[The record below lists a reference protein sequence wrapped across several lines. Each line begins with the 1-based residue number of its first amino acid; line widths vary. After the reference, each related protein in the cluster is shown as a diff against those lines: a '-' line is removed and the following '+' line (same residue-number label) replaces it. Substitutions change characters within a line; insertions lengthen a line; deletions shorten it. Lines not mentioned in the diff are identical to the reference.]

1 MEIKAA
7 APIPAP
13 SADGN
18 PPPQSAIRNPQ
29 SDVAAVRAL
38 ADRVRANIA
47 RVIVGKPQVIDS
59 VLAALLC
66 EGHVLLEDVPGLGK
80 TVLARS
86 LAQSLSAQFS
96 RIQFTPDLLP
106 SDVTGLSVYNQQQQ
120 TFEFR
125 PGPVF
130 TQVLLADEINRATP
144 RTQSALLEAMEERT
158 ATVDG
163 HTMALPRPFLV
174 LATQNPIELE
184 GTFSLPEAQLD
195 RFLIRLKVGYPS
207 EAEEEAILERFALS
221 NPLTDLPAVA
231 GADELLAAQAIV
243 RTVEVTPDVRRYIV
257 ALVRATR
264 DQDALDL
271 GASPRGSL
279 ALYRTAQASA
289 AMQGRRSV
297 TPDDVKRMA
306 PYVLPHRLILN
317 PEARLRNRD
326 LDGLVRDLLAHVPAP
341 VEPPA

>member
-1 MEIKAA
+1 MMSAALHPPAAPADAA
-7 APIPAP
+7 A
-13 SADGN
+13 
-18 PPPQSAIRNPQ
+18 
-29 SDVAAVRAL
+29 VARVRDL
-38 ADRVRANIA
+38 ADRVRANVS
-47 RVIVGKPQVIDS
+47 RVIVGKPAVIDR

-80 TVLARS
+80 TMLARS
-86 LAQSLSAQFS
+86 LAQSLACTFA

-120 TFEFR
+120 EFQFR

-158 ATVDG
+158 TTVDG
-163 HTMALPRPFLV
+163 RTMPLPRPFLV

-184 GTFSLPEAQLD
+184 GTFPLPEAQLD
-195 RFLIRLKVGYPS
+195 RFLIRLRVGYP
-207 EAEEEAILERFALS
+207 EADEEEAILERFARS
-221 NPLTDLPAVA
+221 NPLQDLAAVA
-231 GADELLAAQAIV
+231 GVEDLIAAQTTV
-243 RTVEVTPDVRRYIV
+243 RAVEVTPEVRRYVV

-264 DQDALDL
+264 NQTALDL

-279 ALYRTAQASA
+279 ALYRTAQAQA
-289 AMQGRRSV
+289 AMQGRTMV
-297 TPDDVKRMA
+297 IPDDVKQMA

-326 LDGLVRDLLAHVPAP
+326 LDGLVLELLAQVPAP
-341 VEPPA
+341 VEPTSAAG